1 VESVEGLGVEVVRRW
16 HRTAVG
22 AARPIIVAVG
32 DGDPERLA
40 GVLAGTFGD
49 GPAAARGAARPPLGW
64 MVGRNAVEH
73 VVTRDKRQTAFAMAF
88 PGPAR
93 RDPARPAAEV
103 WAAVASGLGGRLFE
117 ALRDRRSLAYTV
129 LATAW
134 PRAVG
139 GALVTYIATSP
150 EREEEARAAMLQELV
165 RFTESPPT
173 ARELDQARNYLA
185 GQAAVARQSAG
196 AVAGE
201 IVEAWFAGR
210 GLEELKNPG
219 AEYLGVT
226 AAEVLAVA
234 REYLDPSRRSE
245 GVVRGQPAVAG

>member
-1 VESVEGLGVEVVRRW
+1 
-16 HRTAVG
+16 
-22 AARPIIVAVG
+22 
-32 DGDPERLA
+32 
-40 GVLAGTFGD
+40 
-49 GPAAARGAARPPLGW
+49 
-64 MVGRNAVEH
+64 
-73 VVTRDKRQTAFAMAF
+73 
-88 PGPAR
+88 
-93 RDPARPAAEV
+93 
-103 WAAVASGLGGRLFE
+103 
-117 ALRDRRSLAYTV
+117 
-129 LATAW
+129 
-134 PRAVG
+134 VG